1 MKENERILMQ
11 SILQTNNDLKVADA
25 NFENAE
31 AEMIDYYTYQI
42 KANKA
47 KLDYLIKKV
56 KEEGTN
62 LNMIE
67 QIELKHNL
75 TEAI

>member
-1 MKENERILMQ
+1 MKEKDESLMQ
-11 SILQTNNDLKVADA
+11 SILQANNDLKVANA

-31 AEMIDYYTYQI
+31 AELIDYYTYQI

-47 KLDYLIKKV
+47 KIDYLIKKV
-56 KEEGTN
+56 KQEGTN

-67 QIELKHNL
+67 QLKLKNDI

>member
-1 MKENERILMQ
+1 MKENEKNLIQ
-11 SILQTNNDLKVADA
+11 SIFQANNDLQVANA

-31 AEMIDYYTYQI
+31 EEMIDYYTYQI

-47 KLDYLIKKV
+47 KIDYLLKKV

-62 LNMIE
+62 LNIIDRLE
-67 QIELKHNL
+67 FKNNIIG
-75 TEAI
+75 AI

>member
-1 MKENERILMQ
+1 MKENEKNLMQ
-11 SILQTNNDLKVADA
+11 SILQANNDLKVANA

-47 KLDYLIKKV
+47 KIDYLIKKV

-67 QIELKHNL
+67 QLELKNNI

>member
-1 MKENERILMQ
+1 MKENEKKLMQ
-11 SILQTNNDLKVADA
+11 SILQANNDLKVANA

-47 KLDYLIKKV
+47 KIDYLIKKV

-67 QIELKHNL
+67 QLELKNNI

>member
-1 MKENERILMQ
+1 MKENEKNLIQ
-11 SILQTNNDLKVADA
+11 SILQANNDLKVANA

-47 KLDYLIKKV
+47 KIDYLIKKV
-56 KEEGTN
+56 KQEGTN

-67 QIELKHNL
+67 QLKLKNDI

>member
-1 MKENERILMQ
+1 MKEHEKDLMQ
-11 SILQTNNDLKVADA
+11 SILQANNDLKVANE

-47 KLDYLIKKV
+47 KIDYLIKKV

-67 QIELKHNL
+67 QLGLKNNI

>member
-1 MKENERILMQ
+1 MKEHEKDLMQ
-11 SILQTNNDLKVADA
+11 SILQANNDLKVANA

-47 KLDYLIKKV
+47 KIDYLIKKV

-67 QIELKHNL
+67 QLGLKNNI

>member
-1 MKENERILMQ
+1 MKEHEKDLMQ
-11 SILQTNNDLKVADA
+11 SILQANNDLKVANA

-31 AEMIDYYTYQI
+31 AEMIDYYTYQK

-47 KLDYLIKKV
+47 KIDYLIKKV

-67 QIELKHNL
+67 QLGLRNNI

>member
-1 MKENERILMQ
+1 MKENEKNLIQ
-11 SILQTNNDLKVADA
+11 SIIQANNDLKVANA

-47 KLDYLIKKV
+47 KIDYLIKKV
-56 KEEGTN
+56 KQEGTN

-67 QIELKHNL
+67 QLKLKNDI

>member
-1 MKENERILMQ
+1 MKENGKNLMK
-11 SILQTNNDLKVADA
+11 SILVANNDLKVANA

-47 KLDYLIKKV
+47 KIDYLIKKV
-56 KEEGTN
+56 KEEGTH

-67 QIELKHNL
+67 QLELKNNI

>member
-1 MKENERILMQ
+1 MKESEKNLIR
-11 SILQTNNDLKVADA
+11 SILQANNDLKVANA

-31 AEMIDYYTYQI
+31 AELIDYYAYQI

-47 KLDYLIKKV
+47 KIDYLIKKV
-56 KEEGTN
+56 KQEGTN

-67 QIELKHNL
+67 QLKL
-75 TEAI
+75 KSDITEAI

>member
-1 MKENERILMQ
+1 MKENEKNLMK
-11 SILQTNNDLKVADA
+11 SILQANNDLKVANA

-47 KLDYLIKKV
+47 KIDYLIKKV
-56 KEEGTN
+56 KKEGIN

-67 QIELKHNL
+67 QIELKNNI

>member
-1 MKENERILMQ
+1 MKENEKNLIQ
-11 SILQTNNDLKVADA
+11 SILQANNELKVANA

-47 KLDYLIKKV
+47 KIDYLIKKV
-56 KEEGTN
+56 KKEGMN
-62 LNMIE
+62 LNMTE
-67 QIELKHNL
+67 QLKIKNNI

>member
-1 MKENERILMQ
+1 MKENEKILMQ
-11 SILQTNNDLKVADA
+11 SILQANNDLKVANA

-67 QIELKHNL
+67 QIELKTNM

>member
-67 QIELKHNL
+67 QIELKHNI